1 MTALKH
7 QLQKARAVLQ
17 ALLHGLHPVTGDE
30 LPREDI
36 VNDIEVNR
44 AMAMA
49 VTALDQMAI
58 KLTRRAALPDK
69 VGNAWT
75 AEEEQQLKDEFN
87 RNESVP
93 DMAITHGR
101 TLRAIE
107 ARLERLG
114 LLRADQRTTR
124 GGFTSLPATKEEGE
138 K

>member
-1 MTALKH
+1 MMGLKN
-7 QLQKARAVLQ
+7 QLQKARVVLQ
-17 ALLHGLHPVTGDE
+17 ALVHGLHPVTGDE
-30 LPREDI
+30 LPREDM

-44 AMAMA
+44 AMAIA
-49 VTALDQMAI
+49 VMALDQMAT
-58 KLTRRAALPDK
+58 KLTRREALPDK

-87 RNESVP
+87 RNESAP
-93 DMAITHGR
+93 DMAIAHGR

-114 LLRADQRTTR
+114 LLRADQRMTR
-124 GGFTSLPATKEEGE
+124 GGFTSSPAREEEG